1 MKAFYVIGFLVL
13 MLFDTLAQVCF
24 KIAGTIAL
32 PVEPTLDWALR
43 LFSHPWA
50 YGAIAGYIGAFFTWL
65 TLLRHAPV
73 GPAFAATHLQV
84 VSVLFVSAWLFHEP
98 VTLLRT
104 AGALL
109 ILGGILCLGYAET
122 PDPAQALAEG

>member
-1 MKAFYVIGFLVL
+1 MRAFYVIGFLLL

-24 KIAGTIAL
+24 KIAGTLAL

-73 GPAFAATHLQV
+73 GPAFAAK
-84 VSVLFVSAWLFHEP
+84 LFHEP